1 MPLVVNFK
9 WKIEIGQ
16 CSICLVV
23 NIYIYIYIY
32 IFTSIPSFFNK
43 KSKFEKILQDGSRAC
58 LIV

>member
-32 IFTSIPSFFNK
+32 IFLLPYQVFLIKNLNLK
-43 KSKFEKILQDGSRAC
+43 KSFKME
-58 LIV
+58 VEHV